1 MNFEKQRKEIDIIDQ
16 KMAELFEE
24 RMKVVEEIAKI
35 KKENG
40 LPIHDPIRE
49 DEIIKKNKEY
59 ISDEKYKVYY
69 HDYMEMLMEISK
81 VFQEEI
87 LDQ

>member
-16 KMAELFEE
+16 KMAELFEK

-49 DEIIKKNKEY
+49 DEVIKKNKEY

-81 VFQEEI
+81 VFQEEV